1 MRSEGHAHTGWK
13 GLEPLLPW
21 NGDEDYVPGA
31 YVGVRRR
38 YVGLTHSEG
47 VDVPAGVPMHFPAVE
62 HETENIGD
70 SEGVVLL
77 VELK

>member
-1 MRSEGHAHTGWK
+1 
-13 GLEPLLPW
+13 L
-21 NGDEDYVPGA
+21 
-31 YVGVRRR
+31 
-38 YVGLTHSEG
+38 
-47 VDVPAGVPMHFPAVE
+47 HFPAVE